1 MSTISFIQS
10 ERGLGESGLIQTD
23 CLKVL
28 FNGTEVKSFDNYL
41 LLHTYGRSLN
51 PREDR
56 ACFVAQKLPDGT
68 LPDIDIESDP
78 GKPTLLCVYDIYK
91 HKIVAEIPVSRIP
104 VDLTWDDNGDLP
116 VIGAKKSSSPA
127 GAPIRVFSLS
137 VSEAKREYDEA
148 RRHMNTTGTVTAD
161 DPMNDPTR
169 LEHYLFYYDPRY
181 VHGTPFEYA
190 SKMRNKYYREHG
202 LDVPYGVPDR
212 SDYVIPAELLFFQP
226 LEEIHAAQAHMGSVD
241 GFFTAEDPIYD
252 PTRLEHYLFEHN
264 PYVNT
269 TPPIVYAIHERN
281 EFLRSHGRPVPYKDL
296 DEIDIKAMETLETT
310 PLVSKRPEDMAKKK
324 EQQRKDNNRHVIL
337 WSVLF
342 GLFFLVL
349 AAFLIWKG
357 KPGAAGTAI
366 SIPMVAFLTSIT
378 RITSRYQPAIPGNYN
393 LWRIVVFFVLLFSS
407 ATYQVAKG
415 VNRLVEMVFGAEYP
429 GWTFIVVSIPLVT
442 LWGYARVRKGRSA
455 DIKEAKKWG
464 WLVPLCASLIL
475 GFLMYFIRA
484 IK

>member
-1 MSTISFIQS
+1 MSKISFIQS

-56 ACFVAQKLPDGT
+56 ACFVAQKLPGGT

-169 LEHYLFYYDPRY
+169 LEHYLF
-181 VHGTPFEYA
+181 
-190 SKMRNKYYREHG
+190 
-202 LDVPYGVPDR
+202 
-212 SDYVIPAELLFFQP
+212 
-226 LEEIHAAQAHMGSVD
+226 
-241 GFFTAEDPIYD
+241 
-252 PTRLEHYLFEHN
+252 EHN

-296 DEIDIKAMETLETT
+296 DEIDIKALETLETT
-310 PLVSKRPEDMAKKK
+310 PPVSKRPEDMAKKK
-324 EQQRKDNNRHVIL
+324 EQQRKDNNRH
-337 WSVLF
+337 
-342 GLFFLVL
+342 
-349 AAFLIWKG
+349 
-357 KPGAAGTAI
+357 
-366 SIPMVAFLTSIT
+366 
-378 RITSRYQPAIPGNYN
+378 YQPAIPGNYN
-393 LWRIVVFFVLLFSS
+393 LWRFVVFFVLLFSS

-429 GWTFIVVSIPLVT
+429 GWTFIVVSIPLVA

>member
-1 MSTISFIQS
+1 MSKISFIQS

-56 ACFVAQKLPDGT
+56 ACFVAQKLPGGT

-181 VHGTPFEYA
+181 VHGTPFEYS

-241 GFFTAEDPIYD
+241 GSFTAEDPIYD

-296 DEIDIKAMETLETT
+296 DEIDIKALETLETT
-310 PLVSKRPEDMAKKK
+310 PPVSKRPEDMAKKK
-324 EQQRKDNNRHVIL
+324 EQQRKDNNRH
-337 WSVLF
+337 
-342 GLFFLVL
+342 
-349 AAFLIWKG
+349 
-357 KPGAAGTAI
+357 
-366 SIPMVAFLTSIT
+366 
-378 RITSRYQPAIPGNYN
+378 YQPAIPGNYN
-393 LWRIVVFFVLLFSS
+393 LWRFVVFFVLLFSS

-429 GWTFIVVSIPLVT
+429 GWTFIVVSIPLVA